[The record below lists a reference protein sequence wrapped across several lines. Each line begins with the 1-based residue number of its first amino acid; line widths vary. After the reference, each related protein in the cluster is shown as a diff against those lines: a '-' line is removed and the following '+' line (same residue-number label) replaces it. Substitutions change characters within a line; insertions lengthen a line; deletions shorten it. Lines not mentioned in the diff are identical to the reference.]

1 MNCMRTK
8 HLRTRKHK
16 PLPITLFSY
25 WKNRSAI
32 FSPASPSLI
41 PLKTLNWSIF
51 YIQDKHWLRS
61 LNVTTFPKSVASFP
75 CTETFDNTN
84 LLRKLQA
91 ESSLLPFLQKAEGTK
106 LRSGYMFISER
117 ELGLAYTSKRS
128 ADTDAV
134 ICDTESFLQWLSRA
148 GKSADSFPDKRPCVY
163 YFFMLNPGTCNLVII
178 VQGAEST
185 WLRTA

>member
-8 HLRTRKHK
+8 HPRTRKHK
-16 PLPITLFSY
+16 PPPPITLFSY

-32 FSPASPSLI
+32 FSPASPSQI

-51 YIQDKHWLRS
+51 YMQDKHWLRS
-61 LNVTTFPKSVASFP
+61 LKVTTFPKSVASFP

-117 ELGLAYTSKRS
+117 ELALAYTSKHS

-134 ICDTESFLQWLSRA
+134 ICGTQSHFYNGSAGLGSQQILFQTNLPTYIISSCLIQALAIWL
-148 GKSADSFPDKRPCVY
+148 
-163 YFFMLNPGTCNLVII
+163 
-178 VQGAEST
+178 
-185 WLRTA
+185 